1 MVRLQ
6 APPQICGAG
15 GILYLSD
22 EHFFTFFA
30 VLGMGTNNFAEL
42 SALKLLII
50 LALKQGVKCLQI
62 FGDSQLVI
70 NWVSGKYRINNI
82 LLTQILQ
89 EVIRLSNFLEKVEC
103 KHIHRERNSKAY
115 SLANA
120 GAYVVEGHWR
130 IKEFRGD
137 ESYETFQIF

>member
-1 MVRLQ
+1 MISSEQ
-6 APPQICGAG
+6 IDKASPWGYFNGSATGSPQICGAR

-22 EHFFTFFA
+22 EHFFTFST

-82 LLTQILQ
+82 LLT
-89 EVIRLSNFLEKVEC
+89 
-103 KHIHRERNSKAY
+103 
-115 SLANA
+115 
-120 GAYVVEGHWR
+120 
-130 IKEFRGD
+130 
-137 ESYETFQIF
+137 